1 MENNSLTNN
10 ATSLRYAW
18 YVVGLLTLANISSF
32 LDRQILALLVMPIKR
47 DMHLTDTQVSLL
59 MGLSFAAF
67 YTLFGIIIG
76 RMADN
81 KSRRNIIMTGI
92 AAWSIMTTLC
102 AGVKNY
108 TQFLFARMGVG
119 VGEATLSPSAYSI
132 ITDYFPKKKLAIAM
146 SVFTMG
152 IFLGSGLA
160 LAIGAGLVAGL
171 PKEGMLHIPL
181 LGEIY
186 PWQSLF
192 LYIGLPG
199 LVISLLILTVKEPPR
214 KDALLKDGVQ
224 SKLSLKESI
233 AIIFKYPKAYLG
245 ICLGTA
251 FTAFV
256 SYGSTAWVPT
266 YFARTFGWSVPK
278 AGLSYGLVLCAA
290 SLLGVLWGGWY
301 ADKLKNKGI
310 SNGRIRVGFIAATAI
325 LCSCFIPLISTPEIV
340 LVLFFIPAFFV
351 ASPMGA
357 CTTAIQELMPNQV
370 RALSSAIFLFL
381 LNMIGLGL
389 GPSLV
394 AIFNDYIFHDE
405 NAIRFSLSA
414 LYIIGGILS
423 VSFYTMSMKAY
434 KKAMEQKE
442 DIVTAESVLIMNPA
456 AEALRSKTERR

>member
-1 MENNSLTNN
+1 MKNSLPDNN
-10 ATSLRYAW
+10 TSGRYAW

-32 LDRQILALLVMPIKR
+32 LDRQILALLVAPIKR

-67 YTLFGIIIG
+67 YTVFGMLIG
-76 RMADN
+76 RMAD
-81 KSRRNIIMTGI
+81 KTSRRNIIMAGI
-92 AAWSIMTTLC
+92 AAWSIMTSLC

-132 ITDYFPKKKLAIAM
+132 ITDYFPKKKLAFAM
-146 SVFTMG
+146 SIFTMG

-160 LAIGAGLVAGL
+160 LAIGAGLVANL
-171 PKEGMLHIPL
+171 PKEGMLHVPI
-181 LGEIY
+181 LGDIY
-186 PWQSLF
+186 PWQTLF

-199 LVISLLILTVKEPPR
+199 LIISLLMLTIKEPQR
-214 KDALLKDGVQ
+214 KDVLLKNGVH
-224 SKLSLKESI
+224 SKLSLKESL
-233 AIIFKYPKAYLG
+233 AIIFKHPKAYLG
-245 ICLGTA
+245 VCIGTA

-256 SYGSTAWVPT
+256 MYGSTAWIPT
-266 YFARTFGWSVPK
+266 YFSRTFGWSIPK
-278 AGLSYGLVLCAA
+278 AGLSYGLVLSGA

-310 SNGRIRVGFIAATAI
+310 SNGRIRVGLIAAIAT
-325 LCSCFIPLISTPEIV
+325 LCSFFIPLISTPQIA
-340 LVLFFIPAFFV
+340 LALFFVPAFFL

-357 CTTAIQELMPNQV
+357 CTTAIQELMPNQA

-394 AIFNDYIFHDE
+394 AIFNDYVFHDE
-405 NAIRFSLSA
+405 KAIRFSLSA
-414 LYIIGGILS
+414 LYIIGGTLS
-423 VSFYTMSMKAY
+423 VSFYMMSMKAY
-434 KKAMEQKE
+434 KKAIEQKQ
-442 DIVTAESVLIMNPA
+442 DIVTSESVFIMNPA
-456 AEALRSKTERR
+456 AE